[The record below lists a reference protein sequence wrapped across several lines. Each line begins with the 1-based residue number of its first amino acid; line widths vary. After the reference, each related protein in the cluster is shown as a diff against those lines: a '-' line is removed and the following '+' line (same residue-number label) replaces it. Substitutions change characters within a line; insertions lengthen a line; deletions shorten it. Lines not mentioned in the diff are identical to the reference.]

1 MAPKRQRNR
10 VTYDKTVKS
19 SSDTSVKKCK
29 EQGSEEQSSRKRQR
43 CDSPEDTTMRLAKKR
58 NAQPLQA
65 EVLLHIEA
73 CLTVAEMSALS
84 RKKVAATESPDYL
97 SRLKQRLLKFCKDMR
112 FPVTKVHTLKNL
124 AKDILEEQ
132 HKMKESEDSLEY
144 LKDNIKEAVDMAN
157 TVENSIEALE
167 KMVETLNEQESE
179 TSQPQDEILSNID
192 PLELPQGTFEAPT
205 MQDMAKKLKNPKLI
219 LKKLSRVQSNPIYT
233 DAMNLLQMAYAETST
248 L

>member
-1 MAPKRQRNR
+1 MSSVGHVSLSARSRNVRSKAQKNNHLGKGNVVIHLRTRLCGWQKREMHSPFKQR
-10 VTYDKTVKS
+10 
-19 SSDTSVKKCK
+19 
-29 EQGSEEQSSRKRQR
+29 
-43 CDSPEDTTMRLAKKR
+43 
-58 NAQPLQA
+58 
-65 EVLLHIEA
+65 
-73 CLTVAEMSALS
+73 SALS
-84 RKKVAATESPDYL
+84 RKKVAGIASTDYL

-112 FPVTKVHTLKNL
+112 FPVTKVHKLKNL

-132 HKMKESEDSLEY
+132 HKMKASEDTLEY
-144 LKDNIKEAVDMAN
+144 LKHNIKEAVDTENM
-157 TVENSIEALE
+157 VENSIEALE

-179 TSQPQDEILSNID
+179 TSQFQDEISNID

-233 DAMNLLQMAYAETST
+233 DAMNLLQMAYAEIST

>member
-1 MAPKRQRNR
+1 MSSVGHVSLSARSRNVRSKAQKNNHLGKGNVVIHLRTRLCGWQKREMHSPFKQR
-10 VTYDKTVKS
+10 
-19 SSDTSVKKCK
+19 
-29 EQGSEEQSSRKRQR
+29 
-43 CDSPEDTTMRLAKKR
+43 
-58 NAQPLQA
+58 
-65 EVLLHIEA
+65 
-73 CLTVAEMSALS
+73 SALS
-84 RKKVAATESPDYL
+84 RKKVAGIASTDYL

-112 FPVTKVHTLKNL
+112 FPVTKVHKLKNL

-132 HKMKESEDSLEY
+132 HKMKASEDTLEY
-144 LKDNIKEAVDMAN
+144 LKKWLTMHVVYLVISPYHNIKEAVDTENM
-157 TVENSIEALE
+157 VENSIEALE

-179 TSQPQDEILSNID
+179 TSQFQDEISNID

-233 DAMNLLQMAYAETST
+233 DAMNLLQMAYAEIST